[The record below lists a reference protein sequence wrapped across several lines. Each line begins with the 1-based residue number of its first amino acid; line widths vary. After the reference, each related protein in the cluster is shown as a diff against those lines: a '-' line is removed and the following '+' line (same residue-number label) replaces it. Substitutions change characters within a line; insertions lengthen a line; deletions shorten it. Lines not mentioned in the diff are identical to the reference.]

1 MVYDIA
7 NNKDIAC
14 KKGFIALTLNANAIK
29 FTPYIFKSSIL
40 FKCHIYVSVVIIVAV
55 FVII

>member
-14 KKGFIALTLNANAIK
+14 KKGFIALTLKANAIK
-29 FTPYIFKSSIL
+29 FTPYIFKSSIFIHL
-40 FKCHIYVSVVIIVAV
+40 FHPK
-55 FVII
+55 FD

>member
-1 MVYDIA
+1 MVYDMA

-14 KKGFIALTLNANAIK
+14 KKGFIAQTLKANAIK

-40 FKCHIYVSVVIIVAV
+40 FKCHIYVVIST
-55 FVII
+55 

>member
-14 KKGFIALTLNANAIK
+14 KKGFIAETLKANAIK

-40 FKCHIYVSVVIIVAV
+40 FKCHIYVVIST
-55 FVII
+55 